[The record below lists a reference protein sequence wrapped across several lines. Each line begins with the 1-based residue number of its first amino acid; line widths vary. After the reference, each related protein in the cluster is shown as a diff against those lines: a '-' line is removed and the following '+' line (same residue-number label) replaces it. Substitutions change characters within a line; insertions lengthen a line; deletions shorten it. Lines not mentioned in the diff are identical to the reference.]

1 MTSKP
6 SGRDP
11 GRYGWGVTS
20 EAINRP
26 DLNPAQEQVLELLG
40 ATADERPT
48 FDAALR
54 HELRA
59 ELETQLGHLAGDL
72 DPDDPFFV
80 SKHKLGSVHGCEV
93 RMLADEDAGFEWSVP
108 TARGTVAHKAV
119 ELSVHWRGEP
129 NPTELVDESI
139 ARLSND
145 GSSLAEFLQRAGEVD
160 LAELRGEALDRVTK
174 FLESFP
180 PLQSRWRPVTESRA
194 RVEVLDGRVILS
206 GKVDL
211 SLGQARGT
219 TAGKVLI
226 DLKTGGFAP
235 VHLDDL
241 RFYALL
247 ETIRLG
253 VPPRLVATYYLDSG
267 HPQTEAITVGLLEST
282 VARVADGVERL
293 VGLAHGTIEPR
304 LRPGPACS
312 WCVALPDCEAG
323 RAHLA
328 LDDRG

>member
-1 MTSKP
+1 
-6 SGRDP
+6 
-11 GRYGWGVTS
+11 VTT
-20 EAINRP
+20 EELRQP
-26 DLNPAQEQVLELLG
+26 ELNPAQQQVLDMLG
-40 ATADERPT
+40 APKDERPT
-48 FDAALR
+48 FDASLR
-54 HELRA
+54 DELRS
-59 ELETQLGHLAGDL
+59 ELEARLAPLASDL

-108 TARGTVAHKAV
+108 TARGTVAHKAI
-119 ELSVHWRGEP
+119 ELSVHWRGSP
-129 NPTELVDESI
+129 TPTELVDESI
-139 ARLSND
+139 ARLANGGD
-145 GSSLAEFLQRAGEVD
+145 GLADFLQRCSETD
-160 LAELRGEALDRVTK
+160 RTELRGEALDRVTK

-180 PLQSRWRPVTESRA
+180 PLLGKWRPVTESRA
-194 RVEVLDGRVILS
+194 RVELVDSRIVLS

-211 SLGQARGT
+211 SLGRADGT

-267 HPQTEAITVGLLEST
+267 TPRAEPVTVGLLDAT

-293 VGLAHGTIEPR
+293 VGLAHGTVPPR
-304 LRPGPACS
+304 LLAGPACR
-312 WCVALPDCEAG
+312 WCRALESCDAG
-323 RAHLA
+323 QAHLA
-328 LDDRG
+328 DDFG